1 MVGKE
6 SYDVVC
12 FVDES
17 VRLRSLDSRIHTE
30 KCCAERR
37 GVSIGWPGCHAR
49 RVYSVGRYSNI
60 NHVREA
66 QLSRLPG
73 MCQNGSAC
81 M

>member
-37 GVSIGWPGCHAR
+37 GVSIGWLG
-49 RVYSVGRYSNI
+49 GK
-60 NHVREA
+60 
-66 QLSRLPG
+66 QLV
-73 MCQNGSAC
+73 
-81 M
+81 